1 MGAGPGMMLGPAFAL
16 DVRLLPVKKPCQ
28 QHEGAGDADAEE
40 NLEETGGEADVEEAQ
55 RDERAEADDGVGKEP
70 QGKQPEPKDELH
82 GKDGKED
89 QKQDTHVSAPLNGE
103 NSP

>member
-1 MGAGPGMMLGPAFAL
+1 MRP
-16 DVRLLPVKKPCQ
+16 LPVKKAGK

-70 QGKQPEPKDELH
+70 QGEQPEPETKFTARTE
-82 GKDGKED
+82 KKT
-89 QKQDTHVSAPLNGE
+89 KNRTPM
-103 NSP
+103 